1 MKKYE
6 EKALILSTLTSVLL
20 AVALVITTVS
30 FVVLKLKQKKK
41 HDEKWK
47 DYDECG
53 V

>member
-6 EKALILSTLTSVLL
+6 EKVLILSTLTSVLL
-20 AVALVITTVS
+20 AVALVITTIS
-30 FVVLKLKQKKK
+30 FVVLKLKQKKA
-41 HDEKWK
+41 HAEKWK